1 MHRIIIECKK
11 FYNQRQTP
19 YKAYISLRLCYSN
32 LLLFDISLDI
42 KIIYLYNRLY
52 NSKYY
57 SLA

>member
-11 FYNQRQTP
+11 FYNQRQTL
-19 YKAYISLRLCYSN
+19 YKAYTSLRLCYRI

-52 NSKYY
+52 NSKYD

>member
-19 YKAYISLRLCYSN
+19 YKAYISLRLCYRN

-42 KIIYLYNRLY
+42 KILYLYNRLY
-52 NSKYY
+52 NSKYD